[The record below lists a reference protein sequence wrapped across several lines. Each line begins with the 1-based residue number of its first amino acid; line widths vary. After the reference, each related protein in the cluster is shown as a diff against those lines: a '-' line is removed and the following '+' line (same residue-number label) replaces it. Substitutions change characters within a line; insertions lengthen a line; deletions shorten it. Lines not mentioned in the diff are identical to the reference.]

1 MTTAPPQEL
10 TRDQKIYSML
20 GTLLGLLLAAL
31 DQTIVATAG
40 PVIQKDLKIEPSL
53 YVWLTTAYLVAS
65 TVLVPIYG
73 KLSDI
78 YGRRRILVVAIS
90 VFLLGS
96 LLCGLAQ
103 TPLQL
108 ILFRAVQGAGSAGLF
123 TSAFAVVADLFPPQ
137 ERGKYQG
144 LFGAVFGLSS
154 VFGPLVGGFL
164 TDTVGWHW
172 CFFVNLPIGAFA
184 LLLIATRM
192 PPLKQARATN
202 PAIDFA
208 GAATLSVAV
217 VPLLLALSLGKT
229 TVHPGETGFLW
240 DSWQLLTM
248 FGIAVVGI
256 LLFIT
261 VELRAADPILDMRLF
276 GNRAFALG
284 NLAAFVAGG
293 SFLGAIVFLPLFMV
307 NVVGLSATSS
317 GLTTTPLTLGM
328 VAANISSGQLVSRV
342 GRYKA
347 IILASLAVL
356 VGGFVLMG
364 FTLSPDSTQLSV
376 SWKMVIVGVGLGPS
390 IPLFTLALQNSVPPH
405 QIGVATATG
414 TFCRQLG
421 ATVGIAVLGTV
432 FASSLAE
439 GMKVHLAEATQ
450 GAPAEFVSQFSPGA
464 PSTEEGAAARPAFD
478 AAAVKAR
485 IHASFE
491 AQRTRVA
498 DTLQKQDLDTAEQQ
512 AMMTVD
518 KVARA
523 LKQAFSDA
531 VTDLYKVSILIA
543 LLAFLVT
550 LAMPELPLRAGPP
563 AARPP
568 AE

>member
-284 NLAAFVAGG
+284 NLAAFVAG
-293 SFLGAIVFLPLFMV
+293 AEYAHPWQLPVGFQP
-307 NVVGLSATSS
+307 VVDAFNG
-317 GLTTTPLTLGM
+317 
-328 VAANISSGQLVSRV
+328 
-342 GRYKA
+342 
-347 IILASLAVL
+347 
-356 VGGFVLMG
+356 
-364 FTLSPDSTQLSV
+364 
-376 SWKMVIVGVGLGPS
+376 
-390 IPLFTLALQNSVPPH
+390 ALQKAMK
-405 QIGVATATG
+405 G
-414 TFCRQLG
+414 G
-421 ATVGIAVLGTV
+421 ATVDDVLKDT
-432 FASSLAE
+432 
-439 GMKVHLAEATQ
+439 K
-450 GAPAEFVSQFSPGA
+450 
-464 PSTEEGAAARPAFD
+464 AAAD
-478 AAAVKAR
+478 EVMSKA
-485 IHASFE
+485 
-491 AQRTRVA
+491 
-498 DTLQKQDLDTAEQQ
+498 K
-512 AMMTVD
+512 
-518 KVARA
+518 
-523 LKQAFSDA
+523 
-531 VTDLYKVSILIA
+531 
-543 LLAFLVT
+543 
-550 LAMPELPLRAGPP
+550 
-563 AARPP
+563 
-568 AE
+568 